1 VSVPREE
8 ALREL
13 LEEARRAGVAIHS
26 DEEAQEYLDW
36 TAHRRNVPPE
46 SIQAVTLGDVIYIR
60 PELADNVRVLREEL
74 IHAAQQRAGITS
86 DKILEAEVE
95 ARRAMIQNRDRWGI
109 TDAEVAEIEAEIRR
123 IEESGRY

>member
-1 VSVPREE
+1 MSVPREQ

-13 LEEARRAGVAIHS
+13 LEEARRDGVAIVS
-26 DEEAQEYLDW
+26 DQEAQEYLDW
-36 TAHRRNVPPE
+36 TAHRRKVPPE

-74 IHAAQQRAGITS
+74 IHAAQQRSGITS
-86 DKILEAEVE
+86 DQILEAELE
-95 ARRAMIQNRDRWGI
+95 ARREMIRNRDRWSI
-109 TDAEVAEIEAEIRR
+109 TDDEVSEIEAEIRR